1 MATVTKTAFK
11 IQFTNA
17 GFNGEGLTY
26 HSMLEKMM
34 VPFLPL
40 KLAGAAEQRL
50 VYATQEPSVMNQT
63 ASRQPWLRAR
73 LSRRSC
79 TACDSRRLGSRPAR
93 VEGSTTPRPR
103 CILHP
108 ARRALAQAAVEFYSA
123 VNTFSWASSGLVTCA
138 ARAAIAPVPTEGSNG
153 SSAGRRAASCALEGQ
168 QLEEAEGV
176 P

>member
-17 GFNGEGLTY
+17 GFNGERLTY
-26 HSMLEKMM
+26 RSMLEKIT

-63 ASRQPWLRAR
+63 ASRGCEPGKSAELHRVRQPKAGITTGTSRGQHHTATALHTAPSAPGARPGSCGILQRREHVQLGFIRAR
-73 LSRRSC
+73 HMRCESCDRSRAYRGL
-79 TACDSRRLGSRPAR
+79 RQ
-93 VEGSTTPRPR
+93 EQ
-103 CILHP
+103 
-108 ARRALAQAAVEFYSA
+108 RRA
-123 VNTFSWASSGLVTCA
+123 
-138 ARAAIAPVPTEGSNG
+138 
-153 SSAGRRAASCALEGQ
+153 RAASCALEGQ